1 MTTSAEYEQQF
12 PVSPDAQRR
21 SDHRDSIL
29 RPKGC
34 GGALLKMGSAGSQKH
49 RHIALLPV
57 GKSVIRNQPDP
68 CLSALLCY
76 FQNPP
81 VRVTAR

>member
-1 MTTSAEYEQQF
+1 MSNNFPFLRMRKDARITVIQFCTSK
-12 PVSPDAQRR
+12 V
-21 SDHRDSIL
+21 
-29 RPKGC
+29 C

-76 FQNPP
+76 FQKPP